1 MRRLDGKVA
10 LITGAAR
17 GTGAT
22 TARLFAEEGARV
34 VIGDVRHE
42 LGRAVAKEIGDAA
55 LYQPLD
61 VTDEAAWS
69 EAIRVTTEHFGPL
82 DVLVNNAALL
92 DVAALCDTTLETF
105 ERVLRVN
112 LTGTFLG
119 VRAAIESMKSAGGG
133 SIVNV
138 GSIDS
143 LETSNGL
150 VAYAASKW
158 GVRAVSKT
166 AALELGKYGIRVNT
180 VCPGPGNPEM
190 IQPFVEQAIERM
202 KNSEQPI
209 ASLPPHPTPRRGE
222 LIDVARAILFLASD
236 ESAYVSGADL
246 AVDGA
251 GTAGKIVPGAP
262 TS

>member
-10 LITGAAR
+10 LVTGAAR
-17 GTGAT
+17 GTGEV

-34 VIGDVRHE
+34 VLGDVLHAQGE
-42 LGRAVAKEIGDAA
+42 AVAKEIGDAA
-55 LYQPLD
+55 LYVPLD
-61 VTDEAAWS
+61 VTDAAAW
-69 EAIRVTTEHFGPL
+69 AAAVLRATEHFAPL
-82 DVLVNNAALL
+82 DVLVNNAAVLEVESLVETTPESFRRVL
-92 DVAALCDTTLETF
+92 DV
-105 ERVLRVN
+105 N
-112 LTGTFLG
+112 LVGSFLG
-119 VRAAIESMKSAGGG
+119 VRAVVETMKAAGGG
-133 SIVNV
+133 AIINV

-158 GVRAVSKT
+158 GVRALTKT

-180 VCPGPGNPEM
+180 VCPGPGSEEM
-190 IQPFVEQAIERM
+190 RRPFVEKAIQRIQDTGEAPPPM
-202 KNSEQPI
+202 
-209 ASLPPHPTPRRGE
+209 PPHPAARRGE

-236 ESAYVSGADL
+236 EADYISGTDL

-262 TS
+262 SS

>member
-1 MRRLDGKVA
+1 M
-10 LITGAAR
+10 TGAAR
-17 GTGAT
+17 GTGEV

-34 VIGDVRHE
+34 VLGDVLHE
-42 LGRAVAKEIGDAA
+42 PGKAVAKEIGDQA
-55 LYQPLD
+55 LYLPLD
-61 VTDEAAWS
+61 VTDEGAWAAAV
-69 EAIRVTTEHFGPL
+69 ERATEHFGPL
-82 DVLVNNAALL
+82 DVLVNNAAVLEVEALVETTAERFRQVL
-92 DVAALCDTTLETF
+92 DV
-105 ERVLRVN
+105 N
-112 LTGTFLG
+112 LVGPFLG
-119 VRAAIESMKSAGGG
+119 VRAVTETMKAAGGG
-133 SIVNV
+133 SIINV

-150 VAYAASKW
+150 AAYASSKW
-158 GVRAVSKT
+158 GVRALTKT

-190 IQPFVEQAIERM
+190 TQPFVEQAIERM
-202 KNSEQPI
+202 KKSEQPI
-209 ASLPPHPTPRRGE
+209 APMPPHPASRRGE

-236 ESAYVSGADL
+236 ESSYVSGADL